1 MRLFSRLA
9 LLIASLIALVAVV
22 PPAFAASETG
32 SHAWSTRPMV
42 LRSGP
47 GAAYGVTGE
56 IAADVAIHVLRCQR
70 LWCVVDGDGGRGW
83 TGMSAIAFGRT
94 SADWP
99 GGINPDYPAG
109 GPGSVCFFTGAN
121 YTGTSLC
128 AGPGRVFNDLAL
140 LNMDNDFRSVQ
151 LTGNVSVAAC
161 RDRFF
166 QSYCE
171 RIIASQQVLDQYLVN
186 SLSSARVY

>member
-9 LLIASLIALVAVV
+9 SLIVSLIALLAVA
-22 PPAFAASETG
+22 PPVFAGSDTG
-32 SHAWSTRPMV
+32 SHAWSTRPLV

-56 IAADVAIHVLRCQR
+56 IAADVAIRVLRCQR

-83 TGMSAIAFGRT
+83 TGMGAIAFGRT
-94 SADWP
+94 STDWP

-140 LNMDNDFRSVQ
+140 LNMDNHFRSVQ

-171 RIIASQQVLDQYLVN
+171 RIIESQPVLDQYLVN
-186 SLSSARVY
+186 SLSSARIY